1 MSEGK
6 LLHLRCFL
14 EGEEVPIISCSVN
27 AAIGSAASA
36 HIELLDSEKGFELLP
51 RTIVHIFFFDE
62 YSGGKPDTSISNN
75 KLSDS
80 YRLLFAGEV
89 FSIFHNKS
97 AYGSRNLSIMCL
109 DFSNVLDTN
118 YIFQVG
124 YSGSRGLTGTGDQA
138 TAQFLAGVAIS
149 GNPFDDIVNSPQ
161 LVIQQMADKQASSP
175 THARRES
182 RLGNLFAIF
191 ELLLGVEGHAMGM
204 NIWTTVHERIV
215 RLLDMIDADDGTT
228 AKDLFDNQVFTAWVK
243 NTINQQNPSMSYRE
257 LLQMIMGYIYYD
269 MVPIPTAS
277 YFKPKNSSGREAYDV
292 QKQPSRTV
300 PEEYK
305 QYFSDPVGEW
315 SEAVNIEPQ
324 FLANMIKVVQTLRA
338 NGWTGAKITDGY
350 RTASESEALYGDPD
364 YPSPHRRG
372 IAVDISGDS
381 GSPYENYFG
390 FATNV
395 TLTTK
400 RELQKTDAN
409 SKAIDSLLE
418 NEYATK
424 VGDEIKISD
433 INIIMFFLDR
443 KEKNPSSLWRQQSD
457 ILEKALFGAQIPPKQ
472 TFLFLHYMLVYP
484 LFSSTECW
492 CPATG
497 FYVDKLLSGDLL
509 NYWKSQWEKK
519 ELIWY
524 NIFGKARAVSLW
536 MGMPKDSKPDK
547 WAIHFLNNP
556 TSKEFFR
563 PIFKNTNEGKV
574 FIGESSGKS
583 AYPDSIWN
591 NDPNFGAV
599 NSEYLGGLGQPSMW
613 VQLSID
619 PPEYK
624 VVRDPADPNVEKN
637 FRQNWERARANVRT
651 SNPIVNKDDCKK
663 FAEIWHSWYDTKIQR
678 WKELEIEANKYPDT
692 FNGVGTEI
700 LETSPP
706 MFKII
711 GIKGDDPVHVQ
722 LKDSGDYTI
731 EVSVRSFAEA
741 RAQYDER
748 ERMTSF
754 ILRPDI
760 WMCAPPKCNVIFPED
775 IVSLNISRELMRQT
789 TRAFLMTYDELYA
802 DNVIFNGHYF
812 APQFEGDIPNI
823 QQIAFGNSTANEV
836 LYPHEAYSGIIPKV
850 SRMTEVA
857 FYARKKQVDAAN
869 RIDLSED
876 TAFLNSIKDLSPDA
890 QLRELEKKGTAGITG
905 TVRAYASN
913 VAHYNLIKQ
922 RYSANR
928 ITISARF
935 LPNFIPGFPAV
946 VIGNKLSAVN
956 STEMLGTHTWLGM
969 AENVQHS
976 YSQGGATTSISL
988 STCRPYQTGPN
999 SIDELLKLKKPG
1011 ENLFRN
1017 QSFDYISDPVTAE
1030 AGNSGDPCD
1039 IWESREIS
1047 RSSVEITRNYFS
1059 NGVFAML
1066 ADTDKLSYATGL
1078 PVESTLT
1085 IPTLIT
1091 KLIHGDYFGKDLVTE
1106 NNSQNLT
1113 VRDYG
1118 EELFNTS
1125 LPIFGNI
1132 YHAGKSA
1139 SPGSGPFNLKP
1150 LGRDSTKCVYLT
1162 LNSSIYLR
1170 EHIKLVVGM
1179 GTSTDPGD
1187 LEKLASR
1194 NEEFSKIQVD
1204 AITEYIT
1211 NNNITVEQDGKLK
1224 QVREVVPDLSTGA
1237 ILVIVTRTWFS
1248 IQDAYNGDD
1257 PTLTEIKAVPN
1268 AAPFSPTMYDQAK
1281 IEASINMDGSFTF
1294 SYPILVPTPSF
1305 DIRLGDVVA
1314 EAEPSFLNEISG
1326 GIPLEESLM
1335 PPWIDDAYK
1344 NGKVDESKI
1353 ANGNSSK
1360 ILKETGIGALY
1371 RRWFGCD
1378 SILDDIAYTTEDA
1391 LGSNTVSIETAVT
1404 RLINRYAKEYKDP
1417 NMKPPKSPSKYVRR
1431 NIATLRDMLAPI
1443 NKDEL
1448 SSKEIPKTGGFHSRS
1463 VGNHDGLNLLG
1474 IAGKDLKASVAV
1486 DKTVSIQPL
1495 TQEEKNK
1502 GLVLDPR
1509 PERRKRVI
1517 IYKNDVIKR
1526 RGRLG

>member
-51 RTIVHIFFFDE
+51 RTVVHVFFFDE

-138 TAQFLAGVAIS
+138 TAQFLAGTSIG

-204 NIWTTVHERIV
+204 NIWTTIHERMV

-228 AKDLFDNQVFTAWVK
+228 AKDLFDNQVFTSWVK

-257 LLQMIMGYIYYD
+257 LLHMIMGYIYYQ

-277 YFKPKNSSGREAYDV
+277 YFKPKGSSGREEFEV
-292 QKQPSRTV
+292 QKQSGRSV

-305 QYFSDPVGEW
+305 QYFKDPVGEW
-315 SEAVNIEPQ
+315 SEAANIEPQ
-324 FLANMIKVVQTLRA
+324 FLANMIKVVQKLRA
-338 NGWTGAKITDGY
+338 DGWVDAKITDGY

-364 YPSPHRRG
+364 YPSPHRKG
-372 IAVDISGDS
+372 VAVDISGNT
-381 GSPYENYFG
+381 GSPYDRYFG
-390 FATNV
+390 FAVNV
-395 TLTTK
+395 ALTTK
-400 RELQKTDAN
+400 RTLTRTKAN
-409 SKAIDSLLE
+409 TKAIDSLVE

-424 VGDEIKISD
+424 VGEEVKISD
-433 INIIMFFLDR
+433 IKIIMFFLDR
-443 KEKNPSSLWRQQSD
+443 SEKNPSKLWRQQSD
-457 ILEKALFGAQIPPKQ
+457 LLEDALFGSQIPPKQ

-484 LFSSTECW
+484 LFSRTEMW
-492 CPATG
+492 CPATS
-497 FYVDKLLSGDLL
+497 FYVDKQLKGQLVQ
-509 NYWKSQWEKK
+509 YWKTQWEKK
-519 ELIWY
+519 ELLWY
-524 NIFGKARAVSLW
+524 NIFGKARSISLW
-536 MGMPKDSKPDK
+536 MGMRKDSKPDK
-547 WAIHFLNNP
+547 WAVDFLNSSG
-556 TSKEFFR
+556 SKEFFSS
-563 PIFKNTNEGKV
+563 IFTGSSDGKV
-574 FIGESSGKS
+574 YIGGGRGESV
-583 AYPDSIWN
+583 YPDSVWN
-591 NDPNFGAV
+591 GNNQIAAVDPSYV
-599 NSEYLGGLGQPSMW
+599 GGLGQNSMW
-613 VQLSID
+613 AQLQWE
-619 PPEYK
+619 PPEDRVPK
-624 VVRDPADPNVEKN
+624 DPADPTVEQR
-637 FRQNWERARANVRT
+637 FRQTWYDARSNVRT
-651 SNPIVNKDDCKK
+651 SNPIVHKGDAQA
-663 FAEIWHSWYDTKIQR
+663 FSEIWHSWYDEKIKR
-678 WKELEIEANKYPDT
+678 WKQLEIEVNKYPGT
-692 FNGVGTEI
+692 FNGVSRKI
-700 LETSPP
+700 LRNSPP
-706 MFKII
+706 IYSVL
-711 GIKGDDPVHVQ
+711 GITGDDPVHVQ
-722 LKDSGDYTI
+722 LDDSGDYTT
-731 EVSVRSFAEA
+731 EVTVRSFAEA
-741 RAQYDER
+741 RAQYEER
-748 ERMTSF
+748 ERMSSF

-823 QQIAFGNSTANEV
+823 QQIAFGNSTSNEV

-857 FYARKKQVDAAN
+857 FYSRKKQVDAAN
-869 RIDLSED
+869 RTDLSED

-935 LPNFIPGFPAV
+935 LPNFIPGFPSV
-946 VIGNKLSAVN
+946 VIGNKLAAVN
-956 STEMLGTHTWLGM
+956 HSEMLGTHTWLGM
-969 AENVQHS
+969 AESVQHS
-976 YSQGGATTSISL
+976 YSQGGANTSITL
-988 STCRPYQTGPN
+988 STCRPYLTGPN

-1011 ENLFRN
+1011 QNLFKN

-1030 AGNSGDPCD
+1030 AGNSGEPCD
-1039 IWESREIS
+1039 LWDTREIS
-1047 RSSVEITRNYFS
+1047 VSSVELTRRFFS
-1059 NGVFAML
+1059 GGIFAML
-1066 ADTDKLSYATGL
+1066 EKSNRLWYATGL
-1078 PVESTLT
+1078 PLEATLT
-1085 IPTLIT
+1085 ISQLVT
-1091 KLIHGDYFGKDLVTE
+1091 KLINGDYFGKDLVTTD
-1106 NNSQNLT
+1106 NRVNLS
-1113 VRDYG
+1113 VRDFG
-1118 EELFNTS
+1118 EEIFNTPT
-1125 LPIFGNI
+1125 PIYGNI
-1132 YHAGKSA
+1132 YHGGKSV
-1139 SPGSGPFNLKP
+1139 STDSGPYNLKA
-1150 LGRDSTKCVYLT
+1150 LGITDRCVHLT
-1162 LNSSIYLR
+1162 LNASAYLR
-1170 EHIKLVVGM
+1170 DHIKSVVGM

-1194 NEEFSKIQVD
+1194 NEEFAQVQAD
-1204 AITEYIT
+1204 AIMEYVT
-1211 NNNITVEQDGKLK
+1211 NNKITVEQGGKLK
-1224 QVREVVPDLSTGA
+1224 EIREVVPDLATGA
-1237 ILVIVTRTWFS
+1237 IVVIMTRTWFS
-1248 IQDAYNGDD
+1248 VQSAEAGED
-1257 PTLTEIKAVPN
+1257 PDLIEVKALPN
-1268 AAPFSPTMYDQAK
+1268 AAPFSTTMYNQAK
-1281 IEASINMDGSFTF
+1281 IEASINMNGSFVF
-1294 SYPILVPTPSF
+1294 SHPLLVPTPSF

-1314 EAEPSFLNEISG
+1314 EAEPSFLSEISN
-1326 GIPLEESLM
+1326 GIPLEEALM

-1344 NGKVDESKI
+1344 NGKVDESRIK
-1353 ANGNSSK
+1353 AGNPSK
-1360 ILKETGIGALY
+1360 IQKETGIGALY

-1378 SILDDIAYTTEDA
+1378 SILDDVTYTTEDA
-1391 LGSNTVSIETAVT
+1391 FEGNTVSVEMAVT
-1404 RLINRYAKEYKDP
+1404 NLINRYAKEHKDP

-1431 NIATLRDMLAPI
+1431 NIATLRDMLAPVS
-1443 NKDEL
+1443 NSEL
-1448 SSKEIPKTGGFHSRS
+1448 SSKEIPKTGGFHSRT

-1474 IAGKDLKASVAV
+1474 IVGKDLKASVAV
-1486 DKTVSIQPL
+1486 DKKISIQPL